1 MARDDRIGRL
11 YRWLVRLYPRGFR
24 ARFGESMLQTFR
36 DMERHSRRGTL
47 VDHARLVIWVFVETV
62 IGVGREHL
70 LVAKDAQAMKI
81 LGSDV
86 RNSAGIGLI
95 LVAPLLLL
103 ELFKGSGLTNT
114 SDAWALFGS
123 LYLLAAAFLI
133 VLTAT
138 VRHMGSRDDD
148 ARRMFRLLVGGTAFV
163 LLAGV
168 WLLIVADQLP
178 CFMGVPYC
186 D

>member
-1 MARDDRIGRL
+1 MARDDRLNKL
-11 YRWLVRLYPRGFR
+11 YRLLVALYPRAFR

-36 DMERHSRRGTL
+36 DMQRESGRGSL
-47 VDHARLVIWVFVETV
+47 SKRAGFVIWVFVETV

-70 LVAKDAQAMKI
+70 VVAKDAHAMKI

-86 RNSAGIGLI
+86 RNSAGIGLM

-133 VLTAT
+133 VLTTT
-138 VRHMGSRDDD
+138 VRNVRD
-148 ARRMFRLLVGGTAFV
+148 REGEGGRVFRLLVGGTAFV
-163 LLAGV
+163 VLAAG

-178 CFMGVPYC
+178 CFLGVPYC